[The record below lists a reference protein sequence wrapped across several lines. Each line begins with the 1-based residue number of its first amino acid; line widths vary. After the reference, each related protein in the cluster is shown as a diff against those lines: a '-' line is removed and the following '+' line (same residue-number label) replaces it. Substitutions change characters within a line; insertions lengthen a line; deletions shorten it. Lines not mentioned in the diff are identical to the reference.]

1 MRALANVRTIV
12 LRPQSNVNDVPE
24 REAPPTIPLPP
35 APDADLAPARVRPT
49 WPIFC
54 FLAAFLLYVALIP
67 HFLLYASPPSGDQP
81 YYLIDVASLVQ
92 DGDLNVK
99 NNYDNHD
106 EQKFYSLAP
115 HPPGFVGMSVPN
127 PLPRQLADTVARP
140 DTEQYSAHLPG
151 LPVLLAPAWFVGS
164 LFNLWWPA
172 TIVAMCVI
180 GALVGVNVFL
190 LAHEVTGKLWIALA
204 VWAVVVFSSPVMT
217 YSYLIFTELPTGLLL
232 IYAFRRLA
240 LGWAENGPWRL
251 LLVGA
256 CIGYI
261 PWLAER
267 CVLIAVPLGI
277 YAAVQ
282 WWRGKY
288 EVRSTKY
295 EVPSRSGLL
304 GTWYFV
310 LRTLRARLRSAT
322 WLAVPILISAGLL
335 LAFDLFRFGT
345 LLPSATSHA
354 KGQTE
359 VFYWP
364 WVSGDDLNHFVSNSF
379 GLLFDIQWGVLTYAP
394 VLVLAVVGL
403 IAMFRVGHNAHRRLA
418 WAMLAVSAPYMFV
431 IMAYFGWNG
440 VWCPPSRYQVTFV
453 PLLAAPLAMSLYAC
467 RGWLYKM
474 VFGLLALPGFIFMAI
489 MMNNPIL
496 MWPFGDGRTFWGGV
510 FDWLSRAPEAPVHVD
525 LRHALPS
532 FLTPDEARQP
542 ASTGAI
548 IAAAFLI
555 VFFCSLLI
563 RRIPGTES
571 KVARYSVLGTRYWA
585 LGWAGAL
592 VFLGLG
598 WYAMNA
604 PYLKPQTVLVEQH
617 RWTLPHP
624 LVEAHGMAYLGG
636 KLYIASI
643 GPRSST
649 GVLQP
654 GVGELGEFD
663 PATGTYK
670 TIHPVSATGP
680 LPYGYPGDIKVGP
693 DGLLYLL
700 NNGPGDQA
708 LYEMKPDGQVVRQV
722 ALDGKSPIA
731 IGLGIGPDGKL
742 YATDMGQIHQFGP
755 NGGSQLA
762 SWGTPA
768 GNFNN
773 IAGVTVDPDN
783 RVYGAETSEKR
794 VHIFDSAG
802 HLQRTVDLGC
812 QPWQMVVAGDWLDI
826 SCEGGIR
833 SLNRKSGDLQFG
845 PAGQADQARGSFTGL
860 AYGPDNTLYLLDSST
875 NTIIAYTVRH

>member
-1 MRALANVRTIV
+1 
-12 LRPQSNVNDVPE
+12 
-24 REAPPTIPLPP
+24 
-35 APDADLAPARVRPT
+35 
-49 WPIFC
+49 
-54 FLAAFLLYVALIP
+54 
-67 HFLLYASPPSGDQP
+67 
-81 YYLIDVASLVQ
+81 
-92 DGDLNVK
+92 
-99 NNYDNHD
+99 
-106 EQKFYSLAP
+106 
-115 HPPGFVGMSVPN
+115 
-127 PLPRQLADTVARP
+127 
-140 DTEQYSAHLPG
+140 
-151 LPVLLAPAWFVGS
+151 
-164 LFNLWWPA
+164 
-172 TIVAMCVI
+172 
-180 GALVGVNVFL
+180 
-190 LAHEVTGKLWIALA
+190 
-204 VWAVVVFSSPVMT
+204 VVVFSSPVMT

-240 LGWAENGPWRL
+240 LGWEENGPWRL

-267 CVLIAVPLGI
+267 CVLIAIPLAL

-282 WWRGKY
+282 WWRYWRPLQRVGGSN
-288 EVRSTKY
+288 RLFMPRIWAS
-295 EVPSRSGLL
+295 
-304 GTWYFV
+304 
-310 LRTLRARLRSAT
+310 LRSAT
-322 WLAVPILISAGLL
+322 WVVVPMLVSAGLM

-345 LLPSATSHA
+345 PLPSATSHA

-359 VFYWP
+359 IFYWP
-364 WVSGDDLNHFVSNSF
+364 WLSGDDLNHFVTNSF

-394 VLVLAVVGL
+394 VLVLAAVGL
-403 IAMFRVGHNAHRRLA
+403 IAMFRVGCASDRRLA
-418 WAMLAVSAPYMFV
+418 WAMLAISAPYLFV

-440 VWCPPSRYQVTFV
+440 IWCPPSRYQVTFV

-467 RGWLYKM
+467 RGWLYKA
-474 VFGLLALPGFIFMAI
+474 VFGVLALPGFIFMAI

-510 FDWLSRAPEAPVHVD
+510 FEWLASAPEAPVHID

-532 FLTPDEARQP
+532 FLTPDEVRQP

-555 VFFCSLLI
+555 VFFCSFLI
-563 RRIPGTES
+563 RRTPSTES
-571 KVARYSVLGTRYWA
+571 KVARYRRIAMRLFGTRYWA
-585 LGWAGAL
+585 LAWVVAL
-592 VFLGLG
+592 LFLGLG

-604 PYLKPQTVLVEQH
+604 PYLKGQTVLVEQH
-617 RWTLPHP
+617 HWTLPHP
-624 LVEAHGMAYLGG
+624 LVEAHGMAYLDG

-643 GPRSST
+643 GPRSAT

-663 PATGTYK
+663 PATGSYK
-670 TIHPVSATGP
+670 TVHPVSATGP

-708 LYEMKPDGQVVRQV
+708 LYVMKPDGQVVRQV

-762 SWGTPA
+762 SWGNGT

-783 RVYGAETSEKR
+783 RVYVAETSEKR

-802 HLQRTVDLGC
+802 HLQRTVDLSC
-812 QPWQMVVAGDWLDI
+812 QPWQMVVTGDWLDI

-833 SLNRKSGDLQFG
+833 SLNRKNGDLQIG
-845 PAGQADQARGSFTGL
+845 PVGQVEQARGSFTGL
-860 AYGPDNTLYLLDSST
+860 AYGPANTLYLFDGST
-875 NTIIAYTVRH
+875 STISAYTVQH